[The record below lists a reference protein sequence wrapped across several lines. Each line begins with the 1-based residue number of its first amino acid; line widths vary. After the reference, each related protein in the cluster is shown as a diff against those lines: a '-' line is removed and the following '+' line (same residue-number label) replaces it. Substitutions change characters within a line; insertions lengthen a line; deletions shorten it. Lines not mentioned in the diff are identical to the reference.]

1 MAPTTRNTQRVHEQP
16 NSNQPR
22 QGSMDDVAN
31 VHPLNE
37 PETGTEEIAAS
48 KKKRSRAR
56 GPTFMCKVW
65 GQRDDDRIKVLFNDK
80 GQPIFNHSTLSH
92 FLGTLARNGK
102 YAPLHYI
109 SWHKMPV
116 VYKNDMLALVLQK
129 FDISLGHKKLIFKSI
144 SKKWRNWKATVKRTN
159 FDPDLSIEEQ
169 IHSPPD
175 RVQADQWKELV
186 MFWLG
191 DGKKISDKNKS
202 SRADQTLIYK
212 MGKTPLAV
220 VRDTEAKKLSHEPSR
235 VHMFLT
241 CLTKNGDVSNE
252 ELGKK
257 IEEMRELSNQ
267 VPEGELD
274 STGPNDVFAKVMG
287 KEKSGSVRM
296 YGLGVCPSDVWGEM
310 PSNGTSYRQSMEW
323 KTELDK
329 TNKKLEELINL
340 YSQSGANGVN
350 PSNIPVTSPNQ
361 QQHVGSSTSTGRV
374 KVGDFAYFNSVVNPT
389 EIVGKGRI
397 TSLDSSKELG
407 GEELGANWCEI
418 DVQLPIK
425 WNEHLMRP
433 YGGLKTVGDAI
444 GTPIAWPISLRKMMM
459 AALLNEWDHM
469 EGAS

>member
-22 QGSMDDVAN
+22 QGSMDDVAD

-37 PETGTEEIAAS
+37 LETGTEEIATS
-48 KKKRSRAR
+48 RKKRSRAR

-186 MFWLG
+186 KYWHG
-191 DGKKISDKNKS
+191 D
-202 SRADQTLIYK
+202 A
-212 MGKTPLAV
+212 
-220 VRDTEAKKLSHEPSR
+220 
-235 VHMFLT
+235 
-241 CLTKNGDVSNE
+241 
-252 ELGKK
+252 
-257 IEEMRELSNQ
+257 
-267 VPEGELD
+267 
-274 STGPNDVFAKVMG
+274 
-287 KEKSGSVRM
+287 
-296 YGLGVCPSDVWGEM
+296 
-310 PSNGTSYRQSMEW
+310 
-323 KTELDK
+323 
-329 TNKKLEELINL
+329 
-340 YSQSGANGVN
+340 
-350 PSNIPVTSPNQ
+350 
-361 QQHVGSSTSTGRV
+361 
-374 KVGDFAYFNSVVNPT
+374 KVGDYAYFKSVANPI
-389 EIVGKGRI
+389 EFVGKGRI
-397 TSLDSSKELG
+397 ASMNPSTQVG

-418 DVQLPIK
+418 HVLLPIQ
-425 WNEHLMRP
+425 WDEHLIRP
-433 YGGLKTVGDAI
+433 YGGLKTIGDAI
-444 GTPIAWPISLRKMMM
+444 GTPIAWPISLVEKDDDGCFT
-459 AALLNEWDHM
+459 E
-469 EGAS
+469 